1 MSNYWVFALAVF
13 YSMAVTLKKSLKEI
27 NVILFLKPK
36 DLGGINKSADFLND
50 LNLIQ
55 LVF

>member
-1 MSNYWVFALAVF
+1 
-13 YSMAVTLKKSLKEI
+13 MAVTLKKSLKEI